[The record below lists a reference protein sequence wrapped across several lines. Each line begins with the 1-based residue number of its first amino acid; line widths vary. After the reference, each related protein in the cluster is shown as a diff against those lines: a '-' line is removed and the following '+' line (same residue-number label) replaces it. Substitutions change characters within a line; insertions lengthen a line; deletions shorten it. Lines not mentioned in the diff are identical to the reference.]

1 MPGEPFPGW
10 VLPGYEIDGRQACPT
25 SESTLKVAR
34 WFGEGYNAWHV
45 GKIIDVNKRRTKQ
58 DNITAE
64 FDDAEE
70 GRTWGHWCASADNYG
85 ADRQW
90 VLLKPIPLDL
100 DDMEVV
106 ADAAACK

>member
-1 MPGEPFPGW
+1 VGKLLVTKQQQVTVEP
-10 VLPGYEIDGRQACPT
+10 CM
-25 SESTLKVAR
+25 
-34 WFGEGYNAWHV
+34 WHV
-45 GKIIDVNKRRTKQ
+45 GKIIDINKRRTKQ
-58 DNITAE
+58 DNTTAE

-70 GRTWGHWCASADNYG
+70 GKTWGHWCASADNYS

-106 ADAAACK
+106 AGAAACK